1 MSGLSIT
8 RFRVVLLTMLAGVV
22 AFLFYARSVG
32 SEFVYDARSQVLF
45 GEYIHDPSHWGEV
58 LTFRV
63 LGQDVLDA
71 NRPVQLAS
79 LMLDSA
85 LWGRN
90 PVGYHLT
97 SAALHAANV
106 ALLFLLLMEVGGG
119 RAGPAFIAAMAF
131 AVHPML
137 VEPVAEVSS
146 REDVLTLFF
155 LLLAMLLALRCGRST
170 GRAMWW
176 TGAGCV
182 AASLLAVG
190 AKETG
195 VIAPVLL
202 GACGVLFRERG
213 TGRRWVVLTALAAA
227 VVGGFVVARFAL
239 EPRESMIFLSKPGRL
254 GGSLVET
261 LKIQP
266 RIWGFYVRQ
275 IFWPVELS
283 AIYMPQN
290 VARIA
295 SVWLY
300 ALLAALVLVQGAAA
314 WRSRV
319 GMLGMLMYWAAMGP
333 VSNLLPMYCPAAD
346 RYLYVPLAGLAL
358 TVFALLARVRPGAR
372 AWPFLAV
379 GCAVVLTALA
389 WLGWQ
394 RQEVFATSLSLWT
407 DTVAKSSASDNA
419 ANNLGYAWLR
429 KGDNAKA
436 LAAFERALQL
446 TNGRKAD
453 AWAGAAI
460 ALDRLGRPTDAS
472 RALRRAVE
480 IMPVYGDPDELVK
493 SMIAEPADAEAWRE
507 IRSYAVIDQ

>member
-1 MSGLSIT
+1 MSGLSIAH
-8 RFRVVLLTMLAGVV
+8 FRVVLLALLAGAV
-22 AFLFYARSVG
+22 AFLFYARSAG
-32 SEFVYDARSQVLF
+32 SQFVYDAGPQVLY
-45 GEYIHDPSHWGEV
+45 GTYIHDPSHWGEV

-106 ALLFLLLMEVGGG
+106 ALLFLLLMELGGG
-119 RAGPAFIAAMAF
+119 RAGPALLAVLAF
-131 AVHPML
+131 AVHPAL

-155 LLLAMLLALRCGRST
+155 LLLAMLLGLRCGRSA

-195 VIAPVLL
+195 VIAPVLV

-213 TGRRWVVLTALAAA
+213 TGRRWVVLTALVAA
-227 VVGGFVVARFAL
+227 VVAAFLAARFAL
-239 EPRESMIFLSKPGRL
+239 EPRESTIFLQKPARL
-254 GGSLVET
+254 GGSLIET

-275 IFWPVELS
+275 IFWPAELS

-290 VARIA
+290 VARIPLG
-295 SVWLY
+295 WLY
-300 ALLAALVLVQGAAA
+300 AMLAALVLVQGLAA

-319 GMLGMLMYWAAMGP
+319 GLLGMLMYWAAMGP

-358 TVFALLARVRPGAR
+358 TAFALLALVRPGAR
-372 AWPFLAV
+372 AWPFVTA
-379 GCAVVLTALA
+379 GCIVVLTALA

-394 RQEVFATSLSLWT
+394 RQEVFATSLNLWT
-407 DTVAKSSASDNA
+407 DTAAKSPASDNA

-436 LAAFERALQL
+436 LASFERALQL

-460 ALDRLGRPTDAS
+460 ALDRMGRPSDAV

-480 IMPVYGDPDELVK
+480 IMPIYADPDQLVK
-493 SMIAEPADAEAWRE
+493 SLVADPVDAEAWRE
-507 IRSYAVIDQ
+507 IRSHAVIDP

>member
-1 MSGLSIT
+1 MSAPSIA
-8 RFRVVLLTMLAGVV
+8 RFRVVLLAVLAGAV
-22 AFLFYARSVG
+22 AFLFYARSAG
-32 SEFVYDARSQVLF
+32 SEFVYDARPQVLF
-45 GEYIHDPSHWGEV
+45 GDYIHDPSHWGEV

-79 LMLDSA
+79 LMFDSA

-106 ALLFLLLMEVGGG
+106 ALLFLLLMELGGG
-119 RAGPAFIAAMAF
+119 RTGPALIATLAF

-146 REDVLTLFF
+146 REDVLALFF
-155 LLLAMLLALRCGRST
+155 LLLAMLLALRCGRSA

-182 AASLLAVG
+182 VASLLAVG

-195 VIAPVLL
+195 VIAPVLV
-202 GACGVLFRERG
+202 GACGLLFRERG
-213 TGRRWVVLTALAAA
+213 TGRRWVVMTALVAA
-227 VVGGFVVARFAL
+227 VVGGFVAARFAL
-239 EPRESMIFLSKPGRL
+239 EPRESVIFLSKPGRL

-275 IFWPVELS
+275 IFWPAELS
-283 AIYMPQN
+283 AIYTPQN
-290 VARIA
+290 VGRIA
-295 SVWLY
+295 AVWLY
-300 ALLAALVLVQGAAA
+300 LMLAALVLVQGVAV

-319 GMLGMLMYWAAMGP
+319 GLLGMLMYWAALGP

-358 TVFALLARVRPGAR
+358 TIFALLAWVRSGAR
-372 AWPFLAV
+372 AWPFLAA

-394 RQEVFATSLSLWT
+394 RQEVFADSFNLWT
-407 DTVAKSSASDNA
+407 DTVAKSPISDNA

-429 KGDNAKA
+429 KGDNARA

-446 TNGRKAD
+446 TNGKKAD

-460 ALDRLGRPTDAS
+460 ALDRMGRPSDAV
-472 RALRRAVE
+472 RALRSAVE
-480 IMPVYGDPDELVK
+480 IMPIYGNPDQLVK
-493 SMIAEPADAEAWRE
+493 SLVAEPADAEAWRE
-507 IRSYAVIDQ
+507 IRSHAVIDP